1 LIYKIDPLRD
11 PRWPRFVE
19 THPFASVFHTRGWL
33 EAIRRTYGYKPVA
46 YTLSPPTSELKNGLL
61 FCRVRSWLTG
71 SRRISLPFSDHCEP
85 LCESPDELDFLIECL
100 QAEMEHQEWK
110 YLEFRPVRWQFPPAK
125 KDDAYL
131 RPFKTYVRHR
141 INLAPD
147 PDQLFL
153 RLEPAIRQSVRDAGQ
168 SDLTFESGR
177 SEILLRKFYR
187 LTVQARQ
194 NRRMPPQPFQWFR
207 NLLDCMG
214 DAVEIRVASRANVPV
229 AATVS
234 LRFRDTTVG
243 KYMCSDAG
251 DYNLSATS
259 YLIWADLSAAKAN
272 GGTEYDWSRSEP
284 EDEDLVGFKDLWGC
298 TRENLV
304 YWRYPAIHSA
314 VMAESHSPRIS
325 RHFFGLLPQNLLKAA
340 GRVLYRHIG

>member
-1 LIYKIDPLRD
+1 LIYKIDPLQD

-19 THPFASVFHTRGWL
+19 THPLASIFHTRSWL

-46 YTLSPPTSELKNGLL
+46 YTLSPPTSELRSGLV

-71 SRRISLPFSDHCEP
+71 SRSVSLPFSDHCEP

-110 YLEFRPVRWQFPPAK
+110 YLEVRPARWEFAIK
-125 KDDAYL
+125 EGEACL

-141 INLAPD
+141 IDLTTD
-147 PDQLFL
+147 LDQLFL
-153 RLEPAIRQSVRDAGQ
+153 RLDPTIKQSIRDAGQ
-168 SDLTFESGR
+168 SELTFACGR
-177 SEILLRKFYR
+177 SEILLRKFYGLMVR
-187 LTVQARQ
+187 ARQ
-194 NRRMPPQPFQWFR
+194 DHRLPPQPFGWFR
-207 NLLDCMG
+207 NLAECMG
-214 DAVEIRVASRANVPV
+214 DALEIRVASQANVPV
-229 AATVS
+229 ASTVS
-234 LRFRDTTVG
+234 LRFRDTVVG

-251 DYNLSATS
+251 DYNLSATP
-259 YLIWADLSAAKAN
+259 YLIWAHLSGAKAS
-272 GGTEYDWSRSEP
+272 GAREYDWGRS
-284 EDEDLVGFKDLWGC
+284 DADDAGLVGFKDLWGG

-304 YWRYPAIHSA
+304 YWRYPALQST

-325 RHFFGLLPQNLLKAA
+325 KYFFGLLPQNLLKAA